1 MAKANVILLN
11 SILWNLREITK
22 LADEIKKLC
31 GDVDCSS
38 WRYPLISCSDLEIL
52 KLLQNNKNLD
62 NYTYILELTYDRL
75 LYVFNLIIKYM
86 ESYDSLEKFRPEKN
100 VRRPKTLSLA
110 SLLCMMWDR
119 IKAQM
124 EGANATLSVTQE
136 TKKKEYYDADIEI
149 KISKSTTC
157 TQSEVC
163 SISVCSCC
171 EMFQE
176 FVTHLVLEMEKV
188 LERLGEESAISNE
201 RQSMKKSLVEMTNWS
216 AMSRWLEAITKDF
229 NAITERSEQE
239 VVSSRKLRNRIDT
252 DERKMKL
259 KVDQYEE
266 EIKNLETKLR
276 DQETKLKAVAEE
288 KDHLCKEK
296 NQLRDEINQ
305 KKAQITNTKL
315 NYNMKIGE
323 LKKNYEAKLL
333 KKVEKRTKKEL
344 EKEKE
349 WKKKL
354 ESQVQKTVQAECE
367 KEKLVAAMAK
377 IEEEKQVEQ
386 MNRSE
391 EKLGLETRCSDLETE
406 VQLLKEE
413 NSNLTHTLS
422 QKQSII
428 DDYSKRLMEAFPQL
442 TDTSKA
448 TYRASGN
455 PEIDMEN
462 QIEANNIRLDLLNE
476 ENERLKKALSKIKS
490 LKG

>member
-1 MAKANVILLN
+1 
-11 SILWNLREITK
+11 
-22 LADEIKKLC
+22 
-31 GDVDCSS
+31 
-38 WRYPLISCSDLEIL
+38 
-52 KLLQNNKNLD
+52 
-62 NYTYILELTYDRL
+62 
-75 LYVFNLIIKYM
+75 
-86 ESYDSLEKFRPEKN
+86 
-100 VRRPKTLSLA
+100 
-110 SLLCMMWDR
+110 
-119 IKAQM
+119 
-124 EGANATLSVTQE
+124 
-136 TKKKEYYDADIEI
+136 
-149 KISKSTTC
+149 
-157 TQSEVC
+157 
-163 SISVCSCC
+163 
-171 EMFQE
+171 
-176 FVTHLVLEMEKV
+176 
-188 LERLGEESAISNE
+188 
-201 RQSMKKSLVEMTNWS
+201 MKKSLVEMTNWS

-448 TYRASGN
+448 TYRGKRPLRYPRGQTYASSWPIIFSFSASGN